1 MLEKIRVEKLI
12 LGFAFFCAR
21 NSIKIE
27 HNFQAILLKI
37 LLSLINIVQI
47 QPSSAYTPPL
57 AIESDPNGTFKLRET
72 DGNKYLNAY
81 SNHYLVADE
90 EQSRA
95 SSFRFVPDQN
105 NLKYSRHSASSSRE
119 RRSKSMDTTVKL
131 INMQTKNTFY

>member
-37 LLSLINIVQI
+37 LLSSINIVQI

-90 EQSRA
+90 EQSIRA
-95 SSFRFVPDQN
+95 SSFSFVPVQSN
-105 NLKYSRHSASSSRE
+105 SKYIRHSASSSRE
-119 RRSKSMDTTVKL
+119 RRSKSAER
-131 INMQTKNTFY
+131 YR